1 MADAT
6 TNSDTQHAGSSAAAG
21 VPTAT
26 VAVAEYPRSRIAVFA
41 TAAILGCAADLLS
54 KLWMF
59 SRQPLRD
66 GEIWWVIPN
75 YAGFQL
81 SLNEGA
87 LFGMGQGWVWG
98 FALLS
103 VIAAVV
109 VPTWLFRYG
118 AASDFWITLAMGCV
132 MAGIL
137 GNLYDRLALHG
148 DTWFF
153 DPSRQDQVAY
163 AVRDWILLQWGGAY
177 RWPNFNIADSLLVVG
192 AGFIFFKAMFE
203 KPTEADAK

>member
-6 TNSDTQHAGSSAAAG
+6 TESKSQHAAATATSGKQTTVPAAG
-21 VPTAT
+21 D
-26 VAVAEYPRSRIAVFA
+26 YPPSRIAVFA
-41 TAAILGCAADLLS
+41 TAAVLGCAADLLS
-54 KLWMF
+54 KWWMF
-59 SRQPLRD
+59 TRQPLRE
-66 GEIWWVIPN
+66 GEIWWVVPD

-87 LFGMGQGWVWG
+87 LFGMGQGWVWV

-109 VPTWLFRYG
+109 IPTWLFRYG
-118 AASDFWITLAMGCV
+118 AACDFWITLAMGCV

-153 DPSRQDQVAY
+153 DPARQGEIAY
-163 AVRDWILLQWGGAY
+163 AVRDWILLQWGNAY

-192 AGFIFFKAMFE
+192 AGFIFFKALFE
-203 KPTEADAK
+203 KPVEADA